1 MNEFQTKKGGRK
13 LYNEDFYNLQEI
25 VDSNTALFKSIG
37 GNFVISGCQ
46 QDSNGD
52 IEGFVFLDDKIR
64 KLEKTNISNMIT
76 PAIIPYDTTITDIY
90 EDENQSPI
98 INNYGC
104 KVIDLSKTSTATSKI
119 TCGNDKKFGNIFES
133 FISNFIVLKNSNDIQ
148 YVQNEVEFS
157 GIVELTNVMLKRS
170 GIKST
175 ISKLDDGSIKI
186 SIQNR
191 WIIITPDG
199 DITFNFKENGD
210 IKTFSLTNKENNG
223 KLNMYNAS
231 LYNLKAKTIKVES
244 INNFNNTDK
253 IEYINNSMLSTDW
266 YNIIDKSNGQKL
278 TNMYCCVRNGIVYI
292 QGSIPALFCHKS
304 KLSDYQ
310 NLKISD
316 YGLPDE
322 IPLPEND
329 VEFDVMSPQT
339 GGVGITVHIMKN
351 EPYVGRFYFDSNAF
365 PANDSTTIKAK
376 WELVYNYPVY
386 VAWQYAANFNYKNIY
401 KASVSEKCFA
411 YTYNGNV
418 GQFIAYNRIIYNIT
432 NNETGSS
439 YKNIIWKE
447 AEFVGSVHQG
457 NSPGNYCST
466 SKIKNSDG
474 TYNTECASGTLYF
487 RSSLNPQKLYNQT
500 WFLRDDPIIAGVKK
514 KLGYNSY
521 VTIQKADNS
530 FQVSDNSTNSFTPS
544 TDRIIIHC
552 GYKKLKTIAGK
563 TTDDTPPLYFDV
575 IETAKD
581 FTITSG
587 NNLLKLL
594 TSTSTGD
601 KVYSISDFQDTK
613 QITISFPDK
622 TFTFKIKRQ

>member
-148 YVQNEVEFS
+148 YVKNEVEFS
-157 GIVELTNVMLKRS
+157 GIVELTNVMLKKS

-376 WELVYNYPVY
+376 WELVYNYPVC

-447 AEFVGSVHQG
+447 AEFVGSVHHG
-457 NSPGNYCST
+457 DSPGNYCST
-466 SKIKNSDG
+466 SKTKFSDG
-474 TYNTECASGTLYF
+474 TYSTGCASGTLYF

-500 WFLRDDPIIAGVKK
+500 WFSGDDPIIAGVKK
-514 KLGYNSY
+514 KLGYNIY

-575 IETAKD
+575 VETAKD

>member
-25 VDSNTALFKSIG
+25 VESNTALFKSIG

-104 KVIDLSKTSTATSKI
+104 KVIDLFKTSTATSKI

-157 GIVELTNVMLKRS
+157 GTVELANIMLKRS

-175 ISKLDDGSIKI
+175 MTKLDDGSIKI

-191 WIIITPDG
+191 WIIVTPDG
-199 DITFNFKENGD
+199 DITFNFKENDD
-210 IKTFSLTNKENNG
+210 IKTFSLTNKENNE

-292 QGSIPALFCHKS
+292 QGSIPVLFCHKS

-351 EPYVGRFYFDSNAF
+351 EPYVGRFYFDNNAF

-376 WELVYNYPVY
+376 WELVYNYPVC

-418 GQFIAYNRIIYNIT
+418 RQFIAYNRIIYNIT

-439 YKNIIWKE
+439 YKNVIWKE

-457 NSPGNYCST
+457 DSPGNYCST
-466 SKIKNSDG
+466 SKIKISDG

-500 WFLRDDPIIAGVKK
+500 WFSGDDPIIAGVKK

-575 IETAKD
+575 VETAKD

>member
-119 TCGNDKKFGNIFES
+119 TCGNNKKFGNIFES

-157 GIVELTNVMLKRS
+157 GTVELANIMLKRS

-175 ISKLDDGSIKI
+175 MSKLDDGSIKI

-191 WIIITPDG
+191 WIIVTPDG
-199 DITFNFKENGD
+199 DITFNFKENDD

-223 KLNMYNAS
+223 KLNMYDAS

-253 IEYINNSMLSTDW
+253 IECINNSMLSTDW

-376 WELVYNYPVY
+376 WELVYNYQVC
-386 VAWQYAANFNYKNIY
+386 VAWQYVANFNYKNIY

-418 GQFIAYNRIIYNIT
+418 RQFIAYNRIIYNIT

-457 NSPGNYCST
+457 DSPGNYCST
-466 SKIKNSDG
+466 NKNKISDG
-474 TYNTECASGTLYF
+474 TYSTGCASGTLYF

-500 WFLRDDPIIAGVKK
+500 WFSGDDPIIAGVKK

-575 IETAKD
+575 VETAKD

-587 NNLLKLL
+587 NNLLTLL

-622 TFTFKIKRQ
+622 TFIFKIKRQ

>member
-64 KLEKTNISNMIT
+64 KLEKTNISNMIN

-148 YVQNEVEFS
+148 YVKNEVEFS

-376 WELVYNYPVY
+376 WELVYNCPVC

-447 AEFVGSVHQG
+447 AEFVGSVHHG
-457 NSPGNYCST
+457 DSPGNYCST
-466 SKIKNSDG
+466 SKTKFSDG
-474 TYNTECASGTLYF
+474 TYSTGCASGTLYF

-500 WFLRDDPIIAGVKK
+500 WFSGDDPIIAGVKK

-575 IETAKD
+575 VETAKD

>member
-25 VDSNTALFKSIG
+25 VYSNTALFKSIG

-157 GIVELTNVMLKRS
+157 GTVELANIMLKRS

-175 ISKLDDGSIKI
+175 MSKLDDGSIKI

-191 WIIITPDG
+191 WIIVTPDG
-199 DITFNFKENGD
+199 DITFNFKENDD

-223 KLNMYNAS
+223 KLNMYDAS

-244 INNFNNTDK
+244 INNFNNMDK

-266 YNIIDKSNGQKL
+266 YNIIDKSNWQKL

-339 GGVGITVHIMKN
+339 GGIGVTVHIMKN
-351 EPYVGRFYFDSNAF
+351 EPYARRFYFDSNAF
-365 PANDSTTIKAK
+365 TANDSTVIKGK
-376 WELVYNYPVY
+376 WEFGYNYPVCI
-386 VAWQYAANFNYKNIY
+386 AWQYAANFNYKNIY

-418 GQFIAYNRIIYNIT
+418 RQFIAYNRIIYNIT

-457 NSPGNYCST
+457 DSPGNFCST
-466 SKIKNSDG
+466 NKNKNSDG
-474 TYNTECASGTLYF
+474 TYSTECSSGTLYF

-500 WFLRDDPIIAGVKK
+500 WFLGDDPIIAGVKK

-575 IETAKD
+575 VETAKN